1 MSLNFCDPLVTDRS
15 WGDYQSGSRNDRFL
29 CIVIIPFKLSFC
41 KMFLYLITNYFLRF
55 EALTADS
62 IKITVTWELTSYSL
76 TIQNKGLET
85 AVVDGH

>member
-1 MSLNFCDPLVTDRS
+1 
-15 WGDYQSGSRNDRFL
+15 
-29 CIVIIPFKLSFC
+29 
-41 KMFLYLITNYFLRF
+41 MFLYLITNYFLRF